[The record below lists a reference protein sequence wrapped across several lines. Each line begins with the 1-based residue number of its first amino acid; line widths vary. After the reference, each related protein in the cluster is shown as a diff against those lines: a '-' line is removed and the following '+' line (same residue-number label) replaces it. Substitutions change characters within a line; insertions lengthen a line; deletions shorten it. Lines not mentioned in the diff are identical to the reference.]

1 MEKSLSCDTVGLT
14 HRMNGWRRVADCS
27 TLHVSSLCS
36 EAVALLLIFATVSG
50 IALNRMRQR
59 IQLTERDEYVRIVA
73 RVPADLEH
81 ACRRLARSEGWILGD
96 LCRSLIVLAACGS
109 YLTLRSSE
117 PTQPLS
123 DGHSSGVLEQYLG
136 ARAYA
141 PRTGR
146 RSKLITV
153 RLPTGVA
160 RMLALYSKLMAR
172 LRSHVYTRFLRA
184 GLLMYLT
191 SEQRLAESLKAASPR
206 ASVGANQCR
215 R

>member
-1 MEKSLSCDTVGLT
+1 MIGV
-14 HRMNGWRRVADCS
+14 
-27 TLHVSSLCS
+27 
-36 EAVALLLIFATVSG
+36 

-59 IQLTERDEYVRIVA
+59 IQLPERDEYVRIVA

-81 ACRRLARSEGWILGD
+81 ACRHLARSEGWILGD

-117 PTQPLS
+117 PS
-123 DGHSSGVLEQYLG
+123 YSMSNGRSSSVLEQYLG

-141 PRTGR
+141 PRSGR

-153 RLPTGVA
+153 RLPAGVA

-172 LRSHVYTRFLRA
+172 LRSHVYARFLQA

-191 SEQRLAESLKAASPR
+191 SEQRLIQSLKAASPR
-206 ASVGANQCR
+206 AGVATNRCR

>member
-1 MEKSLSCDTVGLT
+1 
-14 HRMNGWRRVADCS
+14 
-27 TLHVSSLCS
+27 
-36 EAVALLLIFATVSG
+36 
-50 IALNRMRQR
+50 MRQR
-59 IQLTERDEYVRIVA
+59 IQVSERGGYVRIVV

-81 ACRRLARSEGWILGD
+81 ACRRLANSEGWGLGD
-96 LCRSLIVLAACGS
+96 LCRSLIVLGACGS
-109 YLTLRSSE
+109 YLALRSSE
-117 PTQPLS
+117 PPYSMS
-123 DGHSSGVLEQYLG
+123 DGRSSSVLEQYLG

-146 RSKLITV
+146 RSKLIAV

-191 SEQRLAESLKAASPR
+191 SEQRLIQSLKAASPR
-206 ASVGANQCR
+206 AGVDANHSR

>member
-1 MEKSLSCDTVGLT
+1 
-14 HRMNGWRRVADCS
+14 
-27 TLHVSSLCS
+27 
-36 EAVALLLIFATVSG
+36 
-50 IALNRMRQR
+50 MRQR
-59 IQLTERDEYVRIVA
+59 IQVSERDGYVRIVA

-117 PTQPLS
+117 PRTRCRMAALRACWNSTWEHEPTPLGPE
-123 DGHSSGVLEQYLG
+123 DARSSS
-136 ARAYA
+136 
-141 PRTGR
+141 
-146 RSKLITV
+146 RSAC
-153 RLPTGVA
+153 RPA
-160 RMLALYSKLMAR
+160 SPASLALYSKLMAR

-206 ASVGANQCR
+206 ASVDANHCR

>member
-1 MEKSLSCDTVGLT
+1 
-14 HRMNGWRRVADCS
+14 
-27 TLHVSSLCS
+27 
-36 EAVALLLIFATVSG
+36 
-50 IALNRMRQR
+50 
-59 IQLTERDEYVRIVA
+59 
-73 RVPADLEH
+73 
-81 ACRRLARSEGWILGD
+81 
-96 LCRSLIVLAACGS
+96 
-109 YLTLRSSE
+109 LRSSE
-117 PTQPLS
+117 PAQPVS
-123 DGHSSGVLEQYLG
+123 DGRSSGVLEQYLG

-191 SEQRLAESLKAASPR
+191 SEQRLAESLKPASPR
-206 ASVGANQCR
+206 ASVDTNHCR